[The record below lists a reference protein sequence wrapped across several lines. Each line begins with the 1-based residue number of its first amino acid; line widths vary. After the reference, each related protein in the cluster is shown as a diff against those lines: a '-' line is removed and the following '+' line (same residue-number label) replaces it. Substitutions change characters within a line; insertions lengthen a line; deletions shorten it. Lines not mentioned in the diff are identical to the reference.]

1 MANLIIQMWVNISSC
16 PSVGLSGGCCVHTR
30 SGFARVF
37 SIMHVW
43 LKENGAFFF
52 PSFSFFSFLFFFSFF
67 SPTAADHWLF
77 VAVFSLLSLR
87 VCSVG
92 SGPWE
97 KEPPLNP
104 QPSLALDILTTII
117 YIYMYIYSKHP
128 IWEKKTNKFKVH
140 FLIKIWIW
148 KKKHRAD

>member
-1 MANLIIQMWVNISSC
+1 MVIQDIIQTQSRDGKFNHTNVSQHQQLSVCRPVRRLLCTHAERLRSC
-16 PSVGLSGGCCVHTR
+16 LFHNACLAEGE
-30 SGFARVF
+30 
-37 SIMHVW
+37 W
-43 LKENGAFFF
+43 
-52 PSFSFFSFLFFFSFF
+52 SFFLSIIFFLFFSFFFSFF

-128 IWEKKTNKFKVH
+128 I
-140 FLIKIWIW
+140 
-148 KKKHRAD
+148 